1 MPRILQI
8 NTVAVNGSTG
18 RIVEGIGKCAIQRGY
33 ESVVAFGRACHSESS
48 SRMIRIGNE
57 FDVIKHALLT
67 RLLDRQGLES
77 RRATKKLI
85 ADIDKSLP
93 DIIHLHNIHGNYLH
107 YPTLFEYI
115 KVRKIPLVWT
125 LHDCWA
131 MTGHC
136 VHFTA
141 VNCNKWKSACYQCP
155 RLSSYPKS
163 WFWDRS
169 ALNYECKKS
178 SFTSVPDMHVVTVS
192 DWLKTVVQESFLS
205 DFPIRTIHNGI
216 DVSSF
221 YPRETE
227 DIIKNKY
234 NLNGK
239 FVILGVATGWSREN
253 GLYEFIELSKRLPDS
268 FAIVLVGVDDSVKS
282 ILPKGIIGINRT
294 DSVDEL
300 AMLYSAA
307 DIFINGSFEE
317 TFGLVTAE
325 ALACGTPVIV
335 YDSTACAEIVNSKVG
350 YIVPVGDLD
359 QIIDCIYAHRH
370 KLEDEIEQQSK
381 FCAEYAATK
390 FDRIAKFNEY
400 INLYDEILNRS

>member
-107 YPTLFEYI
+107 YPTLFKYI
-115 KVRKIPLVWT
+115 KARRIPVVWT

-155 RLSSYPKS
+155 RLGSYPKS

-169 ALNYECKKS
+169 SSNYKCKKS
-178 SFTSVPDMHVVTVS
+178 SFTSVPYMHIVTVS
-192 DWLKTVVQESFLS
+192 DWLKSVVQESFLS
-205 DFPIRTIHNGI
+205 DFPVRTIHNGI
-216 DVSSF
+216 DLSSF

-227 DIIKNKY
+227 DIIKDKY
-234 NLNGK
+234 NLHGK
-239 FVILGVATGWSREN
+239 YVILGVATGWSREN
-253 GLYEFIELSKRLPDS
+253 GLYKFMELSKRLPDS

-282 ILPKGIIGINRT
+282 ILPKGITAINRT

-335 YDSTACAEIVNSKVG
+335 YDSTACAEIVNPNVG
-350 YIVPVGDLD
+350 YVVPVGDLER
-359 QIIDCIYAHRH
+359 IIDCIYAH
-370 KLEDEIEQQSK
+370 KNKPADEIEQQSK
-381 FCAEYAATK
+381 FCAEYAAAK
-390 FDRIAKFNEY
+390 FDRIAKFSEY
-400 INLYDEILNRS
+400 VNLYDEILNRS